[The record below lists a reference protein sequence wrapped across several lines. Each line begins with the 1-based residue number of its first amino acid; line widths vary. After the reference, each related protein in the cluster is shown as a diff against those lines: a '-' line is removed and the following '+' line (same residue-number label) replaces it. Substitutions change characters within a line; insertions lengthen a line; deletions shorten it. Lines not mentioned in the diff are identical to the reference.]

1 MNKIHQHKKV
11 KITLR
16 GIALQTEEN
25 KAPLRSLIGSAL
37 RSDLWHTAE
46 LYYPD
51 AELFFPNGGAD
62 FPKRRSKF

>member
-1 MNKIHQHKKV
+1 MKV

-25 KAPLRSLIGSAL
+25 EAPFRSLIRLTL

-51 AELFFPNGGAD
+51 GGAD
-62 FPKRRSKF
+62 FPKRRSRFS

>member
-1 MNKIHQHKKV
+1 MKV

-25 KAPLRSLIGSAL
+25 EAPFRSPIRLTL
-37 RSDLWHTAE
+37 RSDFWHTAE

-51 AELFFPNGGAD
+51 GGAV
-62 FPKRRSKF
+62 FSKRRSRFSQTAE